1 MEKYCCIVLQDVD
14 LASLKKSK
22 PLKGNMLV
30 AKQALDAAI
39 AKHGRKMGDI
49 ENYPASRRVVSVD
62 VWRAEFFKMR
72 IESGVKEPSI
82 KKDFGRQVEAL
93 EASNL
98 VRCYSDMVW
107 FVHDMDRQ
115 DI

>member
-1 MEKYCCIVLQDVD
+1 MADT
-14 LASLKKSK
+14 
-22 PLKGNMLV
+22 
-30 AKQALDAAI
+30 
-39 AKHGRKMGDI
+39 

-62 VWRAEFFKMR
+62 VWRAEFLKMR
-72 IESGVKEPSI
+72 IDSGVKEASI
-82 KKDFGRQVEAL
+82 KKDFGRQAEAL

-107 FVHDMDRQ
+107 FVHEEDRQ